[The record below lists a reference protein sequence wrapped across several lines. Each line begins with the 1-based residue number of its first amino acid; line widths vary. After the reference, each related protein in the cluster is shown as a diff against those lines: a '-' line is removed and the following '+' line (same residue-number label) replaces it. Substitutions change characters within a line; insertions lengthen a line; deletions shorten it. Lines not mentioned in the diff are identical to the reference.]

1 MSDKKTFLLMNKNVV
16 VLSFCIIQDIFS
28 ENYIVESIENKF
40 LIPRNLR
47 DLQFW
52 ISERYILNARYS
64 VGRLLELSGI
74 SDIDIGDFIEETN
87 CISLKD
93 TYWVKRYNS
102 TKTWKSVSP
111 YENPFNEVISDYSF
125 WGLVTGSKITGSP
138 DFSTDG
144 RFPKCWKRNVN
155 DIYLYKA
162 GTTGPGLGSR
172 GNEPYSEVYACKI
185 AEKLGI
191 DAVKYTTD
199 FYKGRLV
206 SKCKCMTNEKIGL
219 ILYKDLHYMEECNF
233 SKLLQNA
240 DLASKEQIRDM
251 LLLDYVTCNVDRHYG
266 NIGVFIENDTNII
279 LGFAPLFDHNMSC
292 LPYCME
298 NDTEDYISNRCAKDG
313 RTWKELYCLIDSP
326 YTREKLELLL
336 DSSFE
341 IGERRDKIVSKMV
354 RHQVEAALKSG
365 KEC

>member
-1 MSDKKTFLLMNKNVV
+1 M
-16 VLSFCIIQDIFS
+16 
-28 ENYIVESIENKF
+28 
-40 LIPRNLR
+40 
-47 DLQFW
+47 
-52 ISERYILNARYS
+52 
-64 VGRLLELSGI
+64 ELSGI

-125 WGLVTGSKITGSP
+125 LGLVTGSKITGSP

-206 SKCKCMTNEKIGL
+206 SKCKCVTNEKIGL
-219 ILYKDLHYMEECNF
+219 ILYRDLHYMEECNF

-240 DLASKEQIRDM
+240 DSASKEQIRDM

-279 LGFAPLFDHNMSC
+279 LGFAL
-292 LPYCME
+292 
-298 NDTEDYISNRCAKDG
+298 
-313 RTWKELYCLIDSP
+313 CLIIICLACR
-326 YTREKLELLL
+326 TAGRMIQRIIFRTGVQKMA
-336 DSSFE
+336 
-341 IGERRDKIVSKMV
+341 ERGRNYIV
-354 RHQVEAALKSG
+354 
-365 KEC
+365 

>member
-64 VGRLLELSGI
+64 VGGLLELSGI

-125 WGLVTGSKITGSP
+125 LGLVTGSKITGSP

-191 DAVKYTTD
+191 D
-199 FYKGRLV
+199 
-206 SKCKCMTNEKIGL
+206 
-219 ILYKDLHYMEECNF
+219 
-233 SKLLQNA
+233 
-240 DLASKEQIRDM
+240 
-251 LLLDYVTCNVDRHYG
+251 
-266 NIGVFIENDTNII
+266 
-279 LGFAPLFDHNMSC
+279 
-292 LPYCME
+292 
-298 NDTEDYISNRCAKDG
+298 
-313 RTWKELYCLIDSP
+313 
-326 YTREKLELLL
+326 
-336 DSSFE
+336 
-341 IGERRDKIVSKMV
+341 
-354 RHQVEAALKSG
+354 
-365 KEC
+365 